1 MDNQKPSDGSGR
13 NIGSE
18 GAGTSLGKDVG
29 GSMSGGS
36 DLSGA
41 RKVLDKAE
49 AAAGQAVDRLAGSAH
64 EGVDKVSGALSEA
77 GSRVSEKSK
86 QLADAYQ
93 HFAETGRGYVRS
105 SPATSV
111 LVALAAG
118 YALAKIFN
126 SRR

>member
-13 NIGSE
+13 NLGSE
-18 GAGTSLGKDVG
+18 GAGTSMGKDVG
-29 GSMSGGS
+29 GSMSGGEPG
-36 DLSGA
+36 GA
-41 RKVLDKAE
+41 RKALDKAE

-77 GSRVSEKSK
+77 GARVSEKSK

-93 HFAETGRGYVRS
+93 HFAESGRGYVRS

-118 YALAKIFN
+118 YALAKIFS